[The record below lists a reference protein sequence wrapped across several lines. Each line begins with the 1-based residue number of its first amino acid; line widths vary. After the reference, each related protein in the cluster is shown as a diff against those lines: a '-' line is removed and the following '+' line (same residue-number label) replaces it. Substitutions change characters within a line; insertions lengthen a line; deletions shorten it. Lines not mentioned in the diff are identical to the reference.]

1 MQPTPPPEPRPA
13 AATSSGAGAGPK
25 AVRSAPIKAQEAA
38 VAAAREKLALE
49 EKLVRIEQGHRDR
62 QLAQVAAWQ
71 EETKA
76 QTVRAPWLV
85 CPWRTAQRCARDS
98 PAACVD
104 VRCAVLRAWCLGCR
118 ATPVPTLGDFQGS
131 ADLIR
136 CQIVR
141 CAALR
146 CAAAAHCLPR
156 VLTRA
161 RCGSR
166 CQMQE
171 RHIQKPSQQAAD
183 PVVVEARQQA
193 RETLGIDATYE
204 EAEKMHRAGWP
215 ARRIRPVT
223 APAAKSRASHA
234 GRWETRMKARAPAAS
249 ASASASAPSGR
260 SLSPKWKKA
269 VSTVAVPKDPV
280 GLPGFTW
287 REVECVYGK
296 RVPAPVL
303 GRNERAQTARP
314 AAAPKAA
321 WWGAAPGG
329 VPRPHTAQASGRS
342 MRAGA
347 QSPRGVTSV
356 QPPSWKAAPDSVV
369 APLVI
374 QPQRRPFSAAPV
386 MMGGG
391 RHRAASPALT
401 PRGFVAARAESRAS
415 TIRSKADRERLAVML
430 KEDGND
436 AFRAGDNAKAVRL
449 YTEGLEEDPASHAL
463 YSNRSAAQ
471 RNLGN
476 LDDALRDAN
485 RCIDMDPKFA
495 NGHVRKGQALEAQLK
510 WRQAAEAYRTGLDFA
525 PDNKTLQFG
534 LKTAQAEDGKK
545 VRWTGASGS
554 VKHPTEP
561 EPEPEPEPPAGDGC
575 RTIGIMTGENVGSS
589 ITAKLTAMF
598 NRADRNKDGLLT
610 RAELIHTLR
619 KDGELAE
626 QLGLPTNIR
635 DKHRDKFEELFQQ
648 LDVDGSSSIILE
660 EFLGHFIGAIEAAKV
675 SAAATAKLAA
685 EMADEQVLQAMF
697 NEIDSDGNGTLDRYE
712 VDRMAKI
719 LGMDFNQAQMDM
731 AWKFMDHD
739 GSGEVEFDEFKHWH
753 DVLTGKKTKDL
764 QLTDG
769 VVGGRNSPPSGKKSP
784 TSFLKDEADDGS
796 RTKTTT
802 SAAARA
808 LGSKSDSL
816 IERMQELGALGS
828 APGNSDC
835 YDGKPLSFFL
845 PFSWLAFACIPGW
858 FPLVHIMYQ
867 YGVQTPPRCTYPA
880 LASCAFANGDTQQP
894 WCVCTMRSIV
904 R

>member
-1 MQPTPPPEPRPA
+1 
-13 AATSSGAGAGPK
+13 
-25 AVRSAPIKAQEAA
+25 
-38 VAAAREKLALE
+38 
-49 EKLVRIEQGHRDR
+49 
-62 QLAQVAAWQ
+62 
-71 EETKA
+71 
-76 QTVRAPWLV
+76 
-85 CPWRTAQRCARDS
+85 
-98 PAACVD
+98 
-104 VRCAVLRAWCLGCR
+104 
-118 ATPVPTLGDFQGS
+118 
-131 ADLIR
+131 
-136 CQIVR
+136 
-141 CAALR
+141 
-146 CAAAAHCLPR
+146 
-156 VLTRA
+156 
-161 RCGSR
+161 
-166 CQMQE
+166 MQE

-204 EAEKMHRAGWP
+204 EAEKMHQAGWP

-223 APAAKSRASHA
+223 APAANSRASNV
-234 GRWETRMKARAPAAS
+234 GRWETHVKARAPAAS
-249 ASASASAPSGR
+249 ASASASAPAPAS
-260 SLSPKWKKA
+260 KWKKA

-449 YTEGLEEDPASHAL
+449 YTEGLEEDPANHAL

-534 LKTAQAEDGKK
+534 LKRTQAEDGKK

-554 VKHPTEP
+554 AKHPTQP

-589 ITAKLTAMF
+589 ITEKLTAMF
-598 NRADRNKDGLLT
+598 NRADRNKDGELT

-619 KDGELAE
+619 KDGELAQ
-626 QLGLPTNIR
+626 QLGLPANIR
-635 DKHRDKFEELFQQ
+635 DKHRDKFEEMFQQ

-660 EFLGHFIGAIEAAKV
+660 EFLGHFVGAIEAAKV
-675 SAAATAKLAA
+675 SAAAAAKLAA
-685 EMADEQVLQAMF
+685 ELADEQVLQAMF

-719 LGMDFNQAQMDM
+719 LGMNFNQAQMDM

-764 QLTDG
+764 QLADG
-769 VVGGRNSPPSGKKSP
+769 VVEGRNSPPSGKKSP
-784 TSFLKDEADDGS
+784 TSSFLKDEADDGS
-796 RTKTTT
+796 RMKTTT

-808 LGSKSDSL
+808 LGSKSDNL
-816 IERMQELGALGS
+816 VERMQELGALGS

-845 PFSWLAFACIPGW
+845 PFSWLAFACIRGS
-858 FPLVHIMYQ
+858 FPLVHSMYQ
-867 YGVQTPPRCTYPA
+867 YGVKENSYAHIQHVLPVRWQTAT
-880 LASCAFANGDTQQP
+880 LNNHV
-894 WCVCTMRSIV
+894 CVHDAQHCPIMVLVTT
-904 R
+904 